1 MAHAQI
7 TNSASDITTT
17 PNQDLTLW
25 RLPVVLAR
33 IPVSRSGWW
42 QGVKTGR
49 YPAPIK
55 ISKRCVAWR
64 ASDIHALISSF

>member
-1 MAHAQI
+1 MTQ
-7 TNSASDITTT
+7 TEASKPTEGNPTTT
-17 PNQDLTLW
+17 HQDLTLW
-25 RLPVVLAR
+25 RLPRVLAHV
-33 IPVSRSGWW
+33 PVSRSGWW
-42 QGVKTGR
+42 CGVKTGR